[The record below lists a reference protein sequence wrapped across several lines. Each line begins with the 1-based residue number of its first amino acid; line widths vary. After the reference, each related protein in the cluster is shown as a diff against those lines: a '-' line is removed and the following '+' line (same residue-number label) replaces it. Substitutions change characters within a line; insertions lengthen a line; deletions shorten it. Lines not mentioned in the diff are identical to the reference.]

1 MNRPLHYTWP
11 LLVVALT
18 VYLGVSAP
26 PPLPDGKSPAG
37 AVVPVK
43 VLFDALA
50 SEQAAARATY
60 TEEIVG
66 PGLKAGLKF
75 SESWQAEGVEAGP
88 LPALLLRE
96 TSQRLQRAN
105 VEVGLFLGSDYPIAE
120 VNRFKGQQ
128 VMRFEEMKRT
138 GAPQHFQEPST
149 AMFTSM
155 YIDPAVAPAC
165 VSCHNDHPSS
175 PKRDWKLNDPMGA
188 TTWQFPR
195 GEVTAEEVVERV
207 AALRRAVRGAYEAYL
222 ARAARFEKSR
232 VEIGE
237 KWPREGM
244 YLPDADHFMQAV
256 KRRSSERTLSVLLEA
271 AGGTRAQT
279 APK

>member
-1 MNRPLHYTWP
+1 MTRIRHLVWP
-11 LLVVALT
+11 LMILALA

-26 PPLPDGKSPAG
+26 PPLPDGNAPAG
-37 AVVPVK
+37 TVLPVK

-75 SESWQAEGVEAGP
+75 SENWKAEDEEAGP

-105 VEVGLFLGSDYPIAE
+105 AEVGLFLGSDFPIAE

-128 VMRFEEMKRT
+128 VERFVEMKRT
-138 GAPQHFQEPST
+138 GAPQYFQEPST
-149 AMFTSM
+149 AVFTAM
-155 YIDPAVAPAC
+155 YLDPAVAPPC
-165 VSCHNDHPSS
+165 VTCHNTHPSS
-175 PKRDWKLNDPMGA
+175 PKKDWQLNDPMGA
-188 TTWQFPR
+188 TTWQYPR
-195 GEVTAEEVVERV
+195 GEVTLEETV
-207 AALRRAVRGAYEAYL
+207 AKIAVLRGAVRGAYEAYL
-222 ARAARFEKSR
+222 AKVAQFKQGP
-232 VEIGE
+232 VEVGA
-237 KWPREGM
+237 KWPKEGM
-244 YLPDADHFMQAV
+244 YLPDADQFMQAV
-256 KRRSSERTLSVLLEA
+256 QRRGSARTLSILLGG
-271 AGGTRAQT
+271 AGGARAAP